1 MKAAM
6 SHKPLNRSWAGA
18 VVFIFLAAILCSE
31 AANNGD
37 SGPMPPCGSTTIPP
51 YPGVDNSPA
60 TKAWDRSD
68 LSRAWTPP
76 PCTGWATPGFTTLVG
91 TAAVFRHSS
100 GVEGLLRRIGAI
112 SELEGVR
119 YWSTTHKRWQT
130 LIVSANALSG
140 PAAGRRRKNFSPD
153 EITQN
158 KFLYY
163 QQEDNLSGKAIY
175 RMHIQSISPD
185 RLVFD
190 TENISTMRYLL
201 LPIFRAGEMQS
212 IYFFD
217 RESQDIWRYYSIT
230 RTGAN
235 ASRLTGGHA
244 ASSINRAVA
253 FYRYLAAIPTDQEPP
268 AAPD

>member
-1 MKAAM
+1 MNITM
-6 SHKPLNRSWAGA
+6 SRKPLYRRWPR
-18 VVFIFLAAILCSE
+18 VVPLVLLATALCSE
-31 AANNGD
+31 ITNRDD
-37 SGPMPPCGSTTIPP
+37 SGPVPPCGSTTVPP
-51 YPGVDNSPA
+51 YPDVDKPP
-60 TKAWDRSD
+60 TVKAWDRSD
-68 LSRAWTPP
+68 LGRDWTPP
-76 PCTGWATPGFTTLVG
+76 ACTGWTTPGLTTLVV
-91 TAAVFRHSS
+91 TVALFRHSS

-112 SELEGVR
+112 SELAGVR

-130 LIVSANALSG
+130 LIVDAYALSG
-140 PAAGRRRKNFSPD
+140 PVGGSRRKDFTQD
-153 EITQN
+153 EITQD

-190 TENISTMRYLL
+190 TENVSTMRYLL

-212 IYFFD
+212 IYFFE
-217 RESQDIWRYYSIT
+217 RVSQDVWRYYSIA

-235 ASRLTGGHA
+235 ATKLAERHA

-253 FYRYLAAIPTDQEPP
+253 FYRYLATIPTDQEPP
-268 AAPD
+268 ASP